1 MLPDKLLMRHNHK
14 KKQRWLP
21 MRGNLVS
28 NELLPMLL
36 AAGARKR
43 FPIYWRYCQIL
54 MIF

>member
-1 MLPDKLLMRHNHK
+1 
-14 KKQRWLP
+14 

-43 FPIYWRYCQIL
+43 FPIYWRYCQVL
-54 MIF
+54 MIFWSINKFVEKAIYAGKH